1 MLNNY
6 LYRDRTGLYEYN
18 PATQDKLSLNHLLP
32 SERQDLIN
40 KSSTIINTTF
50 NPADPNQ
57 FIPTGN
63 YYYHN
68 TFKRFKP
75 THTSATDIKP
85 FTELLDRLF
94 PDSEDYQT
102 VLSFIAHIIQHPDI
116 RPSYGLLLTSESGT
130 GKGFLYSAIL
140 RPLLS
145 NQTVQLDNYNALF
158 KTHSTALSNTLLVM
172 LDDPKSDHKSTMT
185 KLKSA
190 LTEPTRQI
198 EEKFKEART
207 VNTYSRVIL
216 ASNERVPLK
225 LNESDV
231 RRWYAPKYIQ
241 HRVNK
246 HETVEFIESI
256 ANQIDLSAIYNYLL
270 NYDLSSFNPYS
281 PRETETLRGMLEASK
296 SDVEDEIADYVSE
309 RKVFRLEELKRFLSD
324 PITDS
329 ELSSIL
335 TESGFARRKI
345 RNKKTSKEIRIWY
358 DTSIKPSQIA
368 SLYDPCPF
376 SATP

>member
-6 LYRDRTGLYEYN
+6 LYRDKTGLYEYN
-18 PATQDKLSLNHLLP
+18 PATQDKLSLHHLLP
-32 SERQDLIN
+32 SERQQLIN
-40 KSSTIINTTF
+40 ESLTVINTTF

-63 YYYHN
+63 CYYHN

-130 GKGFLYSAIL
+130 GKGFLYSAVL

-158 KTHSTALSNTLLVM
+158 NKHSTALSNTLLVM

-207 VNTYSRVIL
+207 VNTYSRIIL
-216 ASNERVPLK
+216 ASNERLPLK

-270 NYDLSSFNPYS
+270 NYDLTSFNPFS
-281 PRETETLRGMLEASK
+281 PRETETLKGMLEASK
-296 SDVEDEIADYVSE
+296 SDVEDEIEEFLGDT
-309 RKVFRLEELKRFLSD
+309 KVFSLNDLKIYLSES
-324 PITDS
+324 ITDS
-329 ELSSIL
+329 ELSSYL
-335 TESGFARRKI
+335 CELGYTRKKI
-345 RNKKTSKEIRIWY
+345 RTRDTNKEIRVWCHN
-358 DTSIKPSQIA
+358 TIKPSQA
-368 SLYDPCPF
+368 ADLF
-376 SATP
+376 SF